1 MRKTIIFLCMGILF
15 LSGCS
20 LSPDTPKS
28 ILSGTIDAI
37 LRQDFESARNTT
49 IFSSYAD
56 KFYAAYESADGD
68 ELNQKLFDKVSYE
81 VTSEQKESD
90 EVYTY
95 QVRVISPNLQKVFN
109 DVFQQF
115 FMANMNENEEFKSL
129 DEVISDYIPKALDS
143 ADLEMKSYD
152 VPVKVQRDKG
162 AWKVNVTKELVDP
175 LTGGMYSLI
184 ESSIELSPNE

>member
-1 MRKTIIFLCMGILF
+1 MKKVIIFLCMGILF

-20 LSPDTPKS
+20 LSQDNPKAV
-28 ILSGTIDAI
+28 LTGTIDAI
-37 LRQDFESARNTT
+37 LKQDFKSARNTT
-49 IFSSYAD
+49 VFSSYAD
-56 KFYAAYESADGD
+56 KFYAAYESAAGD
-68 ELNQKLFDKVSYE
+68 ELNQKLFDKATYE

-90 EVYTY
+90 DVYTY
-95 QVRVISPNLQKVFN
+95 QVKVTSPNLQKVFN

-143 ADLEMKSYD
+143 DDLEMKSYD
-152 VPVKVQRDKG
+152 VPVKVQKEEG